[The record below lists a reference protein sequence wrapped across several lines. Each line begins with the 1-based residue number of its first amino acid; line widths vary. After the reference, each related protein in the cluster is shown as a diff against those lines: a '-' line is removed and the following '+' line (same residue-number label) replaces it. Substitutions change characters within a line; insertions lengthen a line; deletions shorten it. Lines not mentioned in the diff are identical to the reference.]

1 MTKLTSKMITNEL
14 QDGAWAYVCG
24 AKNAT
29 HAVDF
34 YVQWEEEDEDAYVHF
49 DWDDMVEIPVEAHK
63 PYALTCRYI
72 DLETREWEDE
82 TLFNFMTLQQVQGY
96 MKRYTSWAMPRNSHN
111 AVTFDNWQVQ

>member
-1 MTKLTSKMITNEL
+1 MTKLTSKAITKEL
-14 QDGAWAYVCG
+14 QDGALAYVCG

-34 YVQWEEEDEDAYVHF
+34 YVQWEDEDEDDHGVDY
-49 DWDDMVEIPVEAHK
+49 DDVQDIPADAHN

-82 TLFNFMTLQQVQGY
+82 TSFNFMTLQQVQGY

-111 AVTFDNWQVQ
+111 AVTFDNWQLQ

>member
-1 MTKLTSKMITNEL
+1 MTKLTSKAITKEL

-34 YVQWEEEDEDAYVHF
+34 YVQWEDEEEDDHGVDY
-49 DWDDMVEIPVEAHK
+49 DDVQDIPADAHK

-82 TLFNFMTLQQVQGY
+82 TSFNFMTLQQVQGY

>member
-1 MTKLTSKMITNEL
+1 MTKLTSKAITKEL
-14 QDGAWAYVCG
+14 QDDAIAYVCG

-34 YVQWEEEDEDAYVHF
+34 YVQWEDEDEDDHGVDY
-49 DWDDMVEIPVEAHK
+49 DDVQDIPADAHK

-82 TLFNFMTLQQVQGY
+82 TSFNFMTLQQVQGY

>member
-1 MTKLTSKMITNEL
+1 MTKLTSKMITKEL

-34 YVQWEEEDEDAYVHF
+34 YVQWEDEDEDDHGVDY
-49 DWDDMVEIPVEAHK
+49 DDVQDIPADAHK

-82 TLFNFMTLQQVQGY
+82 TSFNFMTLQQVQGY

>member
-1 MTKLTSKMITNEL
+1 MTKLTSKMITKEL

-34 YVQWEEEDEDAYVHF
+34 YVQWEDEDEDDHGVDY
-49 DWDDMVEIPVEAHK
+49 DDVQDIPADAHK

-82 TLFNFMTLQQVQGY
+82 TSFNFMTLQQVQGY

-111 AVTFDNWQVQ
+111 AVTYDNWQLQ

>member
-1 MTKLTSKMITNEL
+1 MTKLTSKAITKEL

-34 YVQWEEEDEDAYVHF
+34 YVQWEDEDEDDHGVDY
-49 DWDDMVEIPVEAHK
+49 DDVQDIPADAHK

-82 TLFNFMTLQQVQGY
+82 TSFNFMTLQQVQGY

>member
-1 MTKLTSKMITNEL
+1 MTKLTSKTITKEL

-34 YVQWEEEDEDAYVHF
+34 NVQWEEEDEDDHGVDY
-49 DWDDMVEIPVEAHK
+49 DDVQDIPADAHK

-82 TLFNFMTLQQVQGY
+82 TYRDWETDRKSTRL
-96 MKRYTSWAMPRNSHN
+96 NSSH
-111 AVTFDNWQVQ
+111 

>member
-1 MTKLTSKMITNEL
+1 MTKLTSKAITKEL

-34 YVQWEEEDEDAYVHF
+34 YVQWEDEDEDDHGVDY
-49 DWDDMVEIPVEAHK
+49 DDVQDIPADAHK

-82 TLFNFMTLQQVQGY
+82 TSFNFMTLQQVQGY
-96 MKRYTSWAMPRNSHN
+96 MKRYISWAMPRNSHN

>member
-1 MTKLTSKMITNEL
+1 MTKLTSKAITKEL

-34 YVQWEEEDEDAYVHF
+34 YVQWEDEDEDDHGVDY
-49 DWDDMVEIPVEAHK
+49 DDVQDIPADAHK

-72 DLETREWEDE
+72 DLETRECEDE
-82 TLFNFMTLQQVQGY
+82 TSFNFMTLQQVQGY

>member
-1 MTKLTSKMITNEL
+1 MTKLTSKAITKEL
-14 QDGAWAYVCG
+14 QDGALAYVCG

-34 YVQWEEEDEDAYVHF
+34 YVQWEDEDEDDHGVDY
-49 DWDDMVEIPVEAHK
+49 DDVQDIPADAHK

-82 TLFNFMTLQQVQGY
+82 TSFNFMTLQQVQGY

-111 AVTFDNWQVQ
+111 AVTYDNWQLQ

>member
-1 MTKLTSKMITNEL
+1 MTKLTSKAITKEL

-34 YVQWEEEDEDAYVHF
+34 YVQWEDEDEDDHGVDY
-49 DWDDMVEIPVEAHK
+49 DDVQDIPADAHK

-82 TLFNFMTLQQVQGY
+82 TSFNFMTLQQVQGY

-111 AVTFDNWQVQ
+111 AVTYDNWQLQ

>member
-1 MTKLTSKMITNEL
+1 MTKLTSKAITKEL

-34 YVQWEEEDEDAYVHF
+34 YVQWEDEDEDDHGVDY
-49 DWDDMVEIPVEAHK
+49 DDVQDIPADAHK

-82 TLFNFMTLQQVQGY
+82 TSFNFMTLQQVQGY

-111 AVTFDNWQVQ
+111 AVTFDNWQLQ